1 MAMPSTPNP
10 SKSPRW
16 TRISQLTPLEERE
29 LHSITSNTAG
39 MSLYGNRARTSVM
52 LPLDL
57 ARLIAKEASQRNCT
71 VNQVIVDMLDALHV
85 DSPLSQALT
94 NNPNKESEH

>member
-1 MAMPSTPNP
+1 MAMPSTSNH

-29 LHSITSNTAG
+29 LQTITTNTAG

-71 VNQVIVDMLDALHV
+71 VNQVIVDMLDALQLE
-85 DSPLSQALT
+85 SSLSRT
-94 NNPNKESEH
+94 SKSESEH